1 MQLIHDYLV
10 GGCPHRSERTENFQ
24 TISVEIRGRDSLE
37 ASLAEYVKGELLEGD
52 NAYYCESCQKK
63 VTTTRMNC
71 AGFEYSVNKDS

>member
-1 MQLIHDYLV
+1 MIKHSYTNVYLA

-63 VTTTRMNC
+63 VT
-71 AGFEYSVNKDS
+71 AKDQIVLGLSIL